1 MADYRDQF
9 TTEIYVNEQQAN
21 DALGKLRD
29 KVDQTAKA
37 YEKLLNTKDADAAKT
52 EKARKAWEAAKSS
65 LDNVEKGVAE
75 YGKALKNL
83 SGQSMNNLLKMQ
95 QKINAELKKT
105 KPDTAEWQKL
115 SKEYAQV
122 TTRLNALRRVQDDI
136 VTRSNGLK
144 GALERVSAAGNKF
157 GLAIMAIPTAIK
169 SITAAFSGVINVTKQ
184 VVNASQTLGDKW
196 NNGMAAM
203 KTSTE
208 AFFFALSTGDF
219 TAFENGL
226 GNVLKKARQLA
237 ETMDQ
242 LGSYNIAEGYMQ
254 SKYLTDYQANIT
266 TATDTEADAEARRKA
281 LDDAKADLDAY
292 NEFIQGKAET
302 TYKALQEEFD
312 VYLGKTFESQ
322 EEFDQFFDKLFRETT
337 IGANEAVNEAN
348 AYMQE
353 QYSNYAKQYQV
364 MGDQIVYTYTST
376 EARALATADAVRKYG
391 QETIDLARAAELND
405 EKHKALIETY
415 SQYRNS
421 VNLLEQREKQ
431 YNRTRDRVTKQLD
444 ETTKKTGGAT
454 KATDAYTEAIKKIDK
469 ALSEQRLVWKRQYA
483 AGLIDKQLYEA
494 RIAEVE
500 EDFLKQKMVTAEKY
514 GKDTDQFMSQLLDRQ
529 IARMAKAKAMLKEEM
544 DEMEKYYSNLS
555 KEDEDRFGINNPNR
569 GKSNKELE
577 EEALQPKDDF
587 EAAIWKKA
595 AEIRAAITE
604 DSARTQYETEMK
616 WIEKLHKD
624 GLLSDEEFE
633 KAKMDQKLGFAAKIA
648 QEVNRYAEMAS
659 NFSNALKE
667 AETAQLEA
675 EYQKQLTAAGDN
687 AEERERIEAEYE
699 QKKLDMQKKYAD
711 VDMVINIAKAIA
723 SGALAAVQAFAAAG
737 GNPVLGGIFAA
748 IIAATTAAEIATII
762 AQRNAIKNTSVS
774 SSGSSA
780 SLQSGERKLLGGSGG
795 YAEGGYTEDHT
806 TLTTVGERGTEY
818 VIPHWIVRK
827 HPVMIANLERYR
839 KTGSLGRSGSVR
851 HGFADGGFTSGTPAA
866 VAAHSE
872 ADIEAAVERAI
883 ARSMANGT
891 IRAFIVRSDLTAL
904 DNQTARF
911 KSQTTRG

>member
-1 MADYRDQF
+1 MADNREQF
-9 TTEIYVNEQQAN
+9 TTEIYVNQEQAN
-21 DALGKLRD
+21 DAMGKLRD

-37 YEKLLNTKDADAAKT
+37 YEKLLNTKDADTAKT

-65 LDNVEKGVAE
+65 LENVEKGVAE

-105 KPDTAEWQKL
+105 KPDTAEWKKL
-115 SKEYAQV
+115 ANEYAQV
-122 TTRLNALRRVQDDI
+122 TNRIKDLRKAQDDI
-136 VTRSNGLK
+136 VSRSSGLK

-169 SITAAFSGVINVTKQ
+169 SITAAFSGVISVTKQ

-196 NNGMAAM
+196 NNGMEAM
-203 KTSTE
+203 KTTTE
-208 AFFFALSTGDF
+208 AFFFSLSTGDWS
-219 TAFENGL
+219 AFENGIAS
-226 GNVLKKARQLA
+226 VLKKARQLA

-254 SKYLTDYQANIT
+254 SKYLTDYQTNIT

-281 LDDAKADLDAY
+281 LDAARSDLDAY
-292 NEFIQGKAET
+292 NEFIQGKAKT

-337 IGANEAVNEAN
+337 VGTNEAVNEAN

-405 EKHKALIETY
+405 EKHKALIDTY

-421 VNLLEQREKQ
+421 VNLFEQREKQ
-431 YNRTRDRVTKQLD
+431 YNRTRDRVNKQLD

-454 KATDAYTEAIKKIDK
+454 KATDDYTEAIKRVDK
-469 ALSEQRLVWKRQYA
+469 AQSAQILIWKQQYA

-500 EDFLKQKMVTAEKY
+500 EDFLKQKMATAEKY
-514 GKDTDQFMSQLLDRQ
+514 GKDMDTFMSQLLDRQ
-529 IARMAKAKAMLKEEM
+529 IARMQKAKELLKEEM
-544 DEMEKYYSNLS
+544 GEMERYARQFDYAPSTREAN
-555 KEDEDRFGINNPNR
+555 GI
-569 GKSNKELE
+569 SD
-577 EEALQPKDDF
+577 PKAYQDF
-587 EAAIWKKA
+587 QEKIWAKA

-604 DSARTQYETEMK
+604 DSARTEYETEMK
-616 WIEKLHKD
+616 W
-624 GLLSDEEFE
+624 
-633 KAKMDQKLGFAAKIA
+633 AQKLAEQKKITAEEAEKYILQAKLKYAQAAA
-648 QEVNRYAEMAS
+648 QQVSQIMEAAS
-659 NFSNALKE
+659 NFVNSLKE
-667 AETAQLEA
+667 SETAKLEA
-675 EYQKQLTAAGDN
+675 EYQAQLTAAGDN

-699 QKKLDMQKKYAD
+699 QKKLDLQKKYAD
-711 VDMVINIAKAIA
+711 TEMVINIAKAVA
-723 SGALAAVQAFAAAG
+723 AGALAAIEAYAAAG
-737 GNPVLGGIFAA
+737 NPILGAVFAA
-748 IIAATTAAEIATII
+748 IIAATTALEVATIVQ
-762 AQRNAIKNTSVS
+762 QRNAIKNASAGGGGGGGSVKT
-774 SSGSSA
+774 
-780 SLQSGERKLLGGSGG
+780 GERKVTG

-806 TLTTVGERGTEY
+806 TLTTVGERGTEW
-818 VIPHWIVRK
+818 VAPHWMLQK
-827 HPVMIANLERYR
+827 DPVTFANLERYR
-839 KTGSLGRSGSVR
+839 KAGSHGRSGSMKR
-851 HGFADGGFTSGTPAA
+851 GFADGGYTNASYGPSAMAA
-866 VAAHSE
+866 QATLDVDWQAMRDFNEIMRYCAE
-872 ADIEAAVERAI
+872 NGLFVKYGDILI
-883 ARSMANGT
+883 AKEKLN
-891 IRAFIVRSDLTAL
+891 
-904 DNQTARF
+904 NF
-911 KSQTTRG
+911 KSQTSR